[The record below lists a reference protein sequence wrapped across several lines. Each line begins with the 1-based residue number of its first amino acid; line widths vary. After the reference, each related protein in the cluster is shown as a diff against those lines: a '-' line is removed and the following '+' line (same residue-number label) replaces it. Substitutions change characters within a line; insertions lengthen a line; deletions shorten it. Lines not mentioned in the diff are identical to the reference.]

1 MSEKRR
7 RAARR
12 GAPAYLGKL
21 IAECEAGRIPTK
33 PGAALAV
40 SILHDDWC
48 DLMNGRGVCNCEP
61 EISTVSAGGAA

>member
-12 GAPAYLGKL
+12 DAPAYLGKL

-40 SILHDDWC
+40 EVLHDDWC
-48 DLMNGRGVCNCEP
+48 AVFRGGRCNCEP
-61 EISTVSAGGAA
+61 EIHALTAGGAA